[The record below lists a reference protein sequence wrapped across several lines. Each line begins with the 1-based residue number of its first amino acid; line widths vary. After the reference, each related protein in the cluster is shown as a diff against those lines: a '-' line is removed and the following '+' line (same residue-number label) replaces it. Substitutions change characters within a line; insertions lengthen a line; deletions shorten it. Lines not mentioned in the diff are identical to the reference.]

1 MNKNNTYTVIQY
13 LKFQPI
19 QEQKQ
24 ALKEIRIKIDLLT
37 YQVVANLIIMLDS
50 VKENK
55 KLNYIHLSIS
65 VFSEKY

>member
-1 MNKNNTYTVIQY
+1 MIQY